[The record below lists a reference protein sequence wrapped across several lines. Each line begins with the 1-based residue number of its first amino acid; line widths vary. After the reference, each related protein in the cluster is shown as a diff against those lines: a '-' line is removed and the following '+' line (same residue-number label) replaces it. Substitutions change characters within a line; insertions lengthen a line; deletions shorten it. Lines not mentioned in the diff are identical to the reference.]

1 MGRRGDRSAGMG
13 GTATVIPKQAKE
25 VDLAKDFLKFA
36 KASKEGNIKLWTVL
50 GFDPLRWD
58 VWDSD
63 ELKKPN
69 QYTEYFQN
77 GQHIFSVLLDIKDEI
92 NPLYLTEDYAKTSDL
107 VNRNV
112 LYEALKTK
120 SKTPKEALDK
130 AAAEVKGQ

>member
-1 MGRRGDRSAGMG
+1 
-13 GTATVIPKQAKE
+13 
-25 VDLAKDFLKFA
+25 
-36 KASKEGNIKLWTVL
+36 
-50 GFDPLRWD
+50 
-58 VWDSD
+58 
-63 ELKKPN
+63 KPN

-77 GQHIFSVLLDIKDEI
+77 GQRIFSVLLDIKDEI

-107 VNRNV
+107 INRNV

>member
-13 GTATVIPKQAKE
+13 GTATVIPKQAKQ

-63 ELKKPN
+63 ELKN
-69 QYTEYFQN
+69 QINIQN
-77 GQHIFSVLLDIKDEI
+77 TFKTDNTSF
-92 NPLYLTEDYAKTSDL
+92 PCFLT
-107 VNRNV
+107 
-112 LYEALKTK
+112 
-120 SKTPKEALDK
+120 
-130 AAAEVKGQ
+130 

>member
-13 GTATVIPKQAKE
+13 GTATVIPKQAKQ

-63 ELKKPN
+63 ELK
-69 QYTEYFQN
+69 
-77 GQHIFSVLLDIKDEI
+77 
-92 NPLYLTEDYAKTSDL
+92 
-107 VNRNV
+107 
-112 LYEALKTK
+112 TK
-120 SKTPKEALDK
+120 SIYRILSKRTTHLFRAS
-130 AAAEVKGQ
+130 